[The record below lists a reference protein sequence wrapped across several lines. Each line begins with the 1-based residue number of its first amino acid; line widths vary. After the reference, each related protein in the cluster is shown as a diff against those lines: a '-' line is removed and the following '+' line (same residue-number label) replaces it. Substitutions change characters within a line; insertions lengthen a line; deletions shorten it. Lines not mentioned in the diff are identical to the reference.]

1 MFLFFPEIYTGV
13 LQSVGYIES
22 DVTSNSHPHFT
33 PGVGAGPHGSATFS
47 FLRSVHTAL
56 HRGWTGLHPASGAR
70 GSLFTS
76 SPALVVCGLFDD
88 GHSDRCE
95 VISHCGFDLHFSD
108 E

>member
-56 HRGWTGLHPASGAR
+56 HRGGVR
-70 GSLFTS
+70 GSSYPEGLQVLVPQLLG
-76 SPALVVCGLFDD
+76 SPARREDI
-88 GHSDRCE
+88 SQKDRARN
-95 VISHCGFDLHFSD
+95 
-108 E
+108 